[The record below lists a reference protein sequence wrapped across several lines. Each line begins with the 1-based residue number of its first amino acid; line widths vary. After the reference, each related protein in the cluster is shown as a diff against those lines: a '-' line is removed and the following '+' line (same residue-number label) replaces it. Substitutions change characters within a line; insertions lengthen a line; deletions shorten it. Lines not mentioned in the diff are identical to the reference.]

1 MTLSSL
7 EISLCFILV
16 LSYPWSIANFAFCFS
31 SSLRTDC
38 HIIVSAVSEVSS
50 EMELTPPVPFNESD
64 GNTGK
69 LILFL

>member
-50 EMELTPPVPFNESD
+50 EMELTRQYHLMNLME
-64 GNTGK
+64 
-69 LILFL
+69 ILEN